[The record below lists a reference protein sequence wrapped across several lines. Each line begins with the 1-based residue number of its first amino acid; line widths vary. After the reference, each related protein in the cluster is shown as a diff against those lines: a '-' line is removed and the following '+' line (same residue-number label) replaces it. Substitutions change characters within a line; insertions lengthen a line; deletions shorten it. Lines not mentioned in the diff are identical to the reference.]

1 MGSDIVFG
9 KDYDLVGR
17 DTILQHDLIGVTD
30 VSLVSVVPIPIGPS
44 D

>member
-17 DTILQHDLIGVTD
+17 DTVLQHDLIGVAD
-30 VSLVSVVPIPIGPS
+30 VSLVSVVLIPIGPS